1 MEVQAAAAAAA
12 AAAAGRVCGFD
23 MVTNRTNNPSN
34 HAESPCK
41 IQVSAKHILAKSKQ
55 SRRINVV
62 SKDIQNC
69 NLMPNWGTSE
79 IVKQ

>member
-1 MEVQAAAAAAA
+1 MEVQAAAAA

-23 MVTNRTNNPSN
+23 MVTNRANNQSK
-34 HAESPCK
+34 HTESAGK
-41 IQVSAKHILAKSKQ
+41 IQVSAKQILAESKQ